1 MTAYDLTCARATRRD
16 AVRAST
22 LNGIDY
28 VDVQGTHLCV
38 HFLNGVPPEEQITAA
53 NIVIK
58 GGRHIANLQVKPP
71 LQWHADADEYGE
83 QCLGF
88 DVDREGDLSIYTL
101 CFVEAEN
108 GHPTDRPLKSFDPR
122 YACIELRFR
131 LDCPSE
137 IDCATN
143 APCDVPQRPRPDI
156 NYLAKDYA
164 SFRQLIL
171 DRLSIVMPEWREQHV
186 PDVGIALVEI
196 LAYVADYLS
205 YYQDAV
211 GTEQYLDTA
220 RQRISVRRHARLV
233 DYTMH
238 EGCNA
243 RAFVALEVREDKTL
257 SARKVFFVTSWSDAT
272 PVAIAKNELPHVWPA
287 PYVVYEP
294 LVEQDEIQLH
304 QAHNRIRIYTWG
316 DVECCVPMGATHA
329 TLIDEFLPLP
339 EPEPEPEPTYGK
351 KKKKYAKPPD
361 DYCPPEQ
368 PVEPKR
374 KLALAAGDFLLFEE
388 LACATTATNE
398 LLANG
403 AAAPD
408 ADRRHRHVV
417 RLTRVEPGLDP
428 LNGLP
433 VVEVEWAIEDALPFP
448 LCISAI
454 GRAPEC
460 ELVHDISIARGN
472 IILTDHGT
480 TIDEEPLPDVSEQPK
495 APVCAG
501 EEALSEIAR
510 AAARYRP
517 RLKHA
522 PLTHAQPLL
531 VGAPAALL
539 AVQEP
544 RMALPSIRLGAIPAA
559 SSRLTSIFEASHL
572 TDARSLVARFKRAAD
587 PVVRTW
593 LSQLAEP
600 TLALLDDWD
609 PETPI
614 TDALLEALANDLGA
628 PAIDVHD
635 PSKAANVAIALFDA
649 TDASLISLRYRLA
662 PETIALL
669 DEELGDEDDELPAPL
684 KNALLADLRRLLVPW
699 TPRADLLHS
708 DADDPD
714 FVAEVDDD
722 GRAHLRFG
730 DGELG
735 AALEPG
741 TVFLAAYRAGN
752 GRAGLI
758 GPEALAHAVFR
769 NDDTSDAITRVRN
782 PLPSTGAVDP
792 EPVSEVK
799 LFAPNVFR
807 KDLQRAVI
815 RADYALLAQ
824 YLRYPRRNPRVQ
836 SASAELVWTGSW
848 YEASVG
854 VDALQ
859 SWLPEGPLLDVIR
872 QTMQRVRRM
881 GHDLRVGAAT
891 LVPLRLVLA
900 VCIKAEY
907 QRGHV
912 IAALQ
917 DAFSNRVLRDGSHGF
932 FHPDNL
938 TFGGAIYVSRIIAAA
953 QAVDG
958 VAEVHVETL
967 ERQFDGA
974 NPDFEDGLL
983 RLGSMEVAR
992 LDADPNAQE
1001 NGVLTINVRGGR

>member
-22 LNGIDY
+22 LNGIDC
-28 VDVQGTHLCV
+28 VDVHGAHLCV
-38 HFLNGVPPEEQITAA
+38 HFLNGVPPEQEITAA
-53 NIVIK
+53 NIVIR
-58 GGRHIANLQVKPP
+58 GGRRITNLQVQAP
-71 LQWHADADEYGE
+71 LQWHADENEYGE

-108 GHPTDRPLKSFDPR
+108 GRPTDRPLKSFDPR

-137 IDCATN
+137 IDCASD
-143 APCDVPQRPRPDI
+143 APCDPPQRPRPDI

-171 DRLSIVMPEWREQHV
+171 DRLSIVMPDWRERHV
-186 PDVGIALVEI
+186 PDLGIVLVEI
-196 LAYVADYLS
+196 LAYVADSLS
-205 YYQDAV
+205 YYQDAA
-211 GTEQYLDTA
+211 GTEQYLETA

-243 RAFVALEVREDKTL
+243 RAFVALEVREDKPL
-257 SARKVFFVTSWSDAT
+257 SARNLFFVTSWSDAT
-272 PVAIAKNELPHVWPA
+272 PVAVAKHELPHLWPA

-294 LVEQDEIQLH
+294 LVEQDEIHLYE
-304 QAHNRIRIYTWG
+304 AHNRIRIYTWG
-316 DVECCVPMGATHA
+316 DVECCLPEGATHA
-329 TLIDEFLPLP
+329 TLVDEFLPMP
-339 EPEPEPEPTYGK
+339 EPEPEPEPYGK
-351 KKKKYAKPPD
+351 NKKKYAKSSD
-361 DYCPPEQ
+361 DYSAPE
-368 PVEPKR
+368 PAEPKR
-374 KLALAAGDFLLFEE
+374 TLMLAAGDFLLFEE

-398 LLANG
+398 ILANG

-417 RLTRVEPGLDP
+417 RLTRVERAVDP
-428 LNGLP
+428 LNGQP
-433 VVEVEWAIEDALPFP
+433 IVEVEWAIEDALPFP

-472 IILTDHGT
+472 VILTDHGA
-480 TIDEEPLPDVSEQPK
+480 TIDDQPLPDVPEQPM
-495 APVCAG
+495 APVCEG
-501 EEALSEIAR
+501 EEVLSETAR
-510 AAARYRP
+510 VAARYRP
-517 RLKHA
+517 RLKDA

-531 VGAPAALL
+531 IGAPAALL

-572 TDARSLVARFKRAAD
+572 TDPRSLVARLKRAAD
-587 PVVRTW
+587 PAVRTW
-593 LSQLAEP
+593 LAKLAEP

-614 TDALLEALANDLGA
+614 TEALLHALAHDLGA
-628 PAIDVHD
+628 QTVDVDD
-635 PSKAANVAIALFDA
+635 PSKAANVAIALFDT

-662 PETIALL
+662 AKTIALL
-669 DEELGDEDDELPAPL
+669 DEETGDADDELPAAL
-684 KNALLADLRRLLVPW
+684 KNALLDDLRRLLVAW
-699 TPRADLLHS
+699 TPRADLLRS
-708 DADDPD
+708 DAGDRD
-714 FVAEVDDD
+714 FVAEIDDD

-741 TVFLAAYRAGN
+741 TVFLATYRTGN

-769 NDDTSDAITRVRN
+769 NDTSDAITRVRN

-792 EPVSEVK
+792 EPVAEVR
-799 LFAPNVFR
+799 LFAPNIFR
-807 KDLQRAVI
+807 KDLQRAII
-815 RADYALLAQ
+815 REDYALLAQ

-836 SASAELVWTGSW
+836 SASAALEWTGSW
-848 YEASVG
+848 YEAGVG

-859 SWLPEGPLLDVIR
+859 SRLPEGPLLEVIR

-881 GHDLRVGAAT
+881 GHDLRIGAAT
-891 LVPLRLVLA
+891 LVPLRLVLS

-912 IAALQ
+912 FAALQ
-917 DAFSNRVLRDGSHGF
+917 DVFSNRMLRDGSRGF

-967 ERQFDGA
+967 ERQFDGT
-974 NPDFEDGLL
+974 NPDFGDGLL
-983 RLGSMEVAR
+983 RLGPMEVAR